1 MSATLTDPITGQ
13 PITPGELRA
22 EIALLHERAADSPNE
37 QIERV
42 YLQLAAH
49 RAALLSGLGAFRQA
63 QESNP

>member
-1 MSATLTDPITGQ
+1 VIIALTDPITGQ
-13 PITPGELRA
+13 PITAEELRA

-49 RAALLSGLGAFRQA
+49 RAALLSGLETTQA
-63 QESNP
+63 QEENP

>member
-1 MSATLTDPITGQ
+1 MKPTTSTDPITGQ

-22 EIALLHERAADSPNE
+22 EIVLLHERAAASPNE

-49 RAALLSGLGAFRQA
+49 RAALLSGLETTQT
-63 QESNP
+63 QE